1 MTAACE
7 WLTFGRRDAQ
17 RKSIGVLLK
26 RVEIC
31 YNGQMLR
38 KIYFTAMCLCLLLVP
53 EVGAAAH
60 GPIHVGSL
68 LNFGTSGKSVPDMIQ
83 GIIFTLKS
91 WAHGIAIMIFLFG
104 AFCMIASRG
113 KDEGFFALSKG
124 KKTMEAAVI
133 GLAIVY
139 GSWLILSTVLFLIG
153 A

>member
-1 MTAACE
+1 M
-7 WLTFGRRDAQ
+7 Q
-17 RKSIGVLLK
+17 R
-26 RVEIC
+26 
-31 YNGQMLR
+31 
-38 KIYFTAMCLCLLLVP
+38 IYFTAMCLCLLLLVP
-53 EVGAAAH
+53 EAGAA
-60 GPIHVGSL
+60 PIGVGDL
-68 LNFGTSGKSVPDMIQ
+68 LDFNTSGKTVPEMIQ

-91 WAHGIAIMIFLFG
+91 WAHGIAIMLFLFG

-113 KDEGFFALSKG
+113 KDDGFFALSKG

>member
-1 MTAACE
+1 
-7 WLTFGRRDAQ
+7 
-17 RKSIGVLLK
+17 
-26 RVEIC
+26 
-31 YNGQMLR
+31 MLR
-38 KIYFTAMCLCLLLVP
+38 KIYFTVMCIGMLLVSEAEAAP
-53 EVGAAAH
+53 IAVGQ
-60 GPIHVGSL
+60 L
-68 LNFGTSGKSVPDMIQ
+68 LNFGTSGKTIPQMIQ
-83 GIIFTLKS
+83 GIIDTLKS
-91 WAHGIAIMIFLFG
+91 WAHGLAIMLFLFG